1 MVYETKARFYQPKVA
16 TLRPDQERV
25 HIGQFPEE
33 EAPKV

>member
-1 MVYETKARFYQPKVA
+1 MVYETKVMFYQPRVA

-25 HIGQFPEE
+25 HNGQFPEE